1 MKPYVLIAVLGAIL
15 FTACGAEKKGGPNDS
30 TVAASPQSPAAATA
44 SQAANPDNG
53 AEAPAPI
60 TGQTVEVKMLQDAE
74 GHYRYDPA
82 DVTIKSG
89 DGVKFVMVSGGT
101 HNVAFDPAQIPA
113 SAKAQLSANM
123 QQQVSELSSPM
134 MMNPNETYTISFGK
148 MPPGKY
154 EYHCTP
160 HLSFAMKGSIT
171 VQ

>member
-1 MKPYVLIAVLGAIL
+1 MMKIYVLTAVVGAAL
-15 FTACGAEKKGGPNDS
+15 LAACGEKKGGPNDS
-30 TVAASPQSPAAATA
+30 TVAASSQAPAAATT
-44 SQAANPDNG
+44 SQPATPDNG
-53 AEAPAPI
+53 AEAPAPV

-160 HLSFAMKGSIT
+160 HLSFGMKGSIT